1 MVLYRSQLNGQKFS
15 KWYQASIEDFKN
27 YFKYKPAGII
37 KIQVYLVN
45 EDSAFTWERNI
56 GWSTKVQNTIYNPDA
71 VDTLFKNNETFDYQH
86 FKRFSEYLHRRIART
101 CNVPIF

>member
-45 EDSAFTWERNI
+45 EDSAFVWEKNT
-56 GWSTKVQNTIYNPDA
+56 GWSVKVQNTIYNLNA
-71 VDTLFKNNETFDYQH
+71 VDNLFNNNENFDYQH
-86 FKRFSEYLHRRIART
+86 FKRCSEYLHRRIQRS
-101 CNVPIF
+101 CGLDVH